1 MIRPPIAFAAVFAA
15 AVGLAGCGTV
25 GVAAGGV
32 TSGRTSATATP
43 SGSAG
48 AGGGVR
54 MRELHGKYFAL
65 AIAFPGRDT
74 GFTAISGYA
83 GASST
88 LRSWIE
94 RTADGGAS
102 WTASRM
108 ASGQHQ
114 PGAQAGMTFVSAR
127 QGWAYEPGL
136 FFTLDGGAT
145 WRAAHT
151 AFRLTGPVAVAGTST
166 WAVGY
171 ACVRGDCPAVLYTT
185 DRVGGTFRR
194 LASQPTAT
202 GSVVA
207 LQRPTSSVAWLVVA
221 VPHGRLRLVTTSDAG
236 RSWATRP
243 LPRPGGV
250 QLSAA
255 GPGSL
260 WLVSYGTGEG
270 PSLAGTLYRST
281 DGARTWTRIGHENAL
296 IVYAVSSRVAWA
308 VQNIPVRGN
317 PDGANILRTTDG
329 GRTWHTVLSRVN
341 TDVEAFVAQ
350 GPDGAQAIAAVSA
363 RNGERFVAFSTRNAG
378 MTWHHTTLPA

>member
-1 MIRPPIAFAAVFAA
+1 LGWPDAGPPAPRPGRA
-15 AVGLAGCGTV
+15 
-25 GVAAGGV
+25 
-32 TSGRTSATATP
+32 TSGSASSATATP
-43 SGSAG
+43 SGLAG
-48 AGGGVR
+48 AGSGAR
-54 MRELHGKYFAL
+54 LRDLLHGKYQAL
-65 AIAFPGRDT
+65 EIAFPGRDT

-108 ASGQHQ
+108 ASGEHQ
-114 PGAQAGMTFVSAR
+114 PGAQTGMAFVSAR

-136 FFTLDGGAT
+136 FFTRDGGAT
-145 WRAAHT
+145 WRAERT
-151 AFRLTGPVAVAGTST
+151 TFRVTGPVSVAGTST

-171 ACVRGDCPAVLYTT
+171 ACVRGDCPAVLYAT
-185 DRVGGTFRR
+185 DRVGGTFHR
-194 LASQPTAT
+194 LAHQPTAT

-207 LQRPTSSVAWLVVA
+207 LQRPTSSVASLVLA

-255 GPGSL
+255 GQRSL
-260 WLVSYGTGEG
+260 WLISYGNAIG
-270 PSLAGTLYRST
+270 PALSGVLYRST
-281 DGARTWTRIGHENAL
+281 DSGRTWARIGRENGL

-308 VQNIPVRGN
+308 VQNTQLPNN
-317 PDGANILRTTDG
+317 PANILRTTDG
-329 GRTWHTVLSRVN
+329 GHTWHTVLTRVN

-350 GPDGAQAIAAVSA
+350 GPDGAQAIAAVFTRDGS
-363 RNGERFVAFSTRNAG
+363 RFVAFSTRNAG
-378 MTWHHTTLPA
+378 TTWHHATLPA